1 MGLTHYWWHAPMLD
15 QGAFTQAV
23 ADCRKMMAQIG
34 VPLGNGSDPAVF
46 SDDLISF
53 NGIAPHRCESFV
65 VPRTQR
71 HARPR
76 ASIFS
81 FTKTNRLPYDLC
93 VRVAL
98 IILQHHLD
106 HAFRVASDDTDWES
120 ARALCQEHLD
130 YGREFTL
137 KR

>member
-1 MGLTHYWWHAPMLD
+1 MALRPI
-15 QGAFTQAV
+15 AV
-23 ADCRKMMAQIG
+23 NHLWF
-34 VPLGNGSDPAVF
+34 LGPSG
-46 SDDLISF
+46 
-53 NGIAPHRCESFV
+53 
-65 VPRTQR
+65 